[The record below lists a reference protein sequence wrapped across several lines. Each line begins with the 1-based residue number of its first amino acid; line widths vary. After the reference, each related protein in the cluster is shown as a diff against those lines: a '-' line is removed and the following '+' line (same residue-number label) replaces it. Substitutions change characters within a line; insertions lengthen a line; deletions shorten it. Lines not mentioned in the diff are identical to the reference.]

1 METPAPY
8 VYVLPRYGAAIQP
21 DETFRA
27 KVWTQES
34 TGAWHFAALPTDL
47 STRIRTLTTGLRKP
61 FGSFRVKARIG
72 RTSRETSL
80 FADQKRGAF
89 LLPVKADVR
98 RRERIVSGDTV
109 EVAVSFGL

>member
-1 METPAPY
+1 MR
-8 VYVLPRYGAAIQP
+8 L

-34 TGAWHFAALPTDL
+34 TGAWHFVTLPADL
-47 STRIRTLTTGLRKP
+47 SKRIRTLTTGLRKP
-61 FGSFRVKARIG
+61 FGSFRVVAKTG
-72 RTSRETSL
+72 LSTWETSL

-98 RRERIVSGDTV
+98 RKEKIALGDMI
-109 EVAVSFGL
+109 EISISFGL